1 MNKSLEIL
9 TRVLESYGK
18 CLVIGNKEEPD
29 KLSAFEMAHIKKDIE
44 KYIKSLNCL
53 KTHFMF
59 ALGKDEHSYWLEIP
73 LLGNSKLL
81 ITEEEYKLLG
91 EMTENEIKEN

>member
-1 MNKSLEIL
+1 MNKSLEYL

-29 KLSAFEMAHIKKDIE
+29 KLSAFEMAYIKNNIE

-53 KTHFMF
+53 KNHFM
-59 ALGKDEHSYWLEIP
+59 LVLETDGYSYWIESP
-73 LLGNSKLL
+73 LLGNVKSL
-81 ITEEEYKLLG
+81 ITEEEYRLLG
-91 EMTENEIKEN
+91 EMLENEIKEN